1 MADNYHFITVNK
13 MTDVD
18 SEIMEDAKETTL
30 ADETDDSCV
39 LQLIEIVPLEKSSD
53 DSCKPEF
60 IYPVVEVKPED
71 LQDVKQEPAD
81 DYKPEY
87 IYPVVEV
94 KPEDL
99 QDVKQEPPDDYS
111 TQHQFFTVQVRF
123 AGPHM
128 QLLLCIVGF

>member
-18 SEIMEDAKETTL
+18 SEIMADAKETTL

-53 DSCKPEF
+53 SCKPEF
-60 IYPVVEVKPED
+60 
-71 LQDVKQEPAD
+71 
-81 DYKPEY
+81 

-111 TQHQFFTVQVRF
+111 TQHQFVTVQVRF

>member
-1 MADNYHFITVNK
+1 MADNNYHFITVHK
-13 MTDVD
+13 MTDFD
-18 SEIMEDAKETTL
+18 SEIMEDVKETTL

-53 DSCKPEF
+53 DSCKPE
-60 IYPVVEVKPED
+60 V
-71 LQDVKQEPAD
+71 
-81 DYKPEY
+81 

-123 AGPHM
+123 ASTYVIDVMHSM
-128 QLLLCIVGF
+128 VMICLCAL

>member
-71 LQDVKQEPAD
+71 L
-81 DYKPEY
+81 
-87 IYPVVEV
+87 
-94 KPEDL
+94 L
-99 QDVKQEPPDDYS
+99 DVKQEPPDDYS